1 MNDILETVQ
10 HKIDKLVERL
20 PSVMEWNPS
29 PRVLIDNPVRED
41 WSWSY
46 SSWSII
52 SDSNYRW
59 GLLASL
65 MAELM
70 YWLDMQEMLLETV

>member
-1 MNDILETVQ
+1 MNNILETVQ
-10 HKIDKLVERL
+10 HKIDKIAERL
-20 PSVMEWNPS
+20 PGLMEWNPG
-29 PRVLIDNPVRED
+29 PRD

-59 GLLASL
+59 ELLAKL

>member
-29 PRVLIDNPVRED
+29 PRD

-59 GLLASL
+59 ELLAKL